1 MPKVG
6 DRLALAILGL
16 CAGGTFVA
24 LSLTSIAKKAGKTG
38 PPPKPDMPWLQE
50 RQAGWEERLKAL
62 DLPLPLPKPGGGSGG
77 GSSGS
82 GSGGSGSGSGSG
94 KATS

>member
-16 CAGGTFVA
+16 CAGGTFIA

-38 PPPKPDMPWLQE
+38 PPPKPDMPWLKEQ
-50 RQAGWEERLKAL
+50 QAGWEERLKAM
-62 DLPLPLPKPGGGSGG
+62 DLPLPQPVG
-77 GSSGS
+77 GSSSTAQAGSSSSS
-82 GSGGSGSGSGSG
+82 GS
-94 KATS
+94 KAPS

>member
-16 CAGGTFVA
+16 CAGGTFIA

-38 PPPKPDMPWLQE
+38 PPPKPDMPWLKDT
-50 RQAGWEERLKAL
+50 QAGWEERLKKL
-62 DLPLPLPKPGGGSGG
+62 DLPLPKPAGGSSAAQPSSSSGGSGG
-77 GSSGS
+77 
-82 GSGGSGSGSGSG
+82 
-94 KATS
+94 KAPS

>member
-16 CAGGTFVA
+16 CAGGTFIA

-38 PPPKPDMPWLQE
+38 PPPKPDMPWLKE
-50 RQAGWEERLKAL
+50 KQAGWEERLKGL
-62 DLPLPLPKPGGGSGG
+62 DLPLPKPVGSSSAAQAGSSS
-77 GSSGS
+77 SSGS
-82 GSGGSGSGSGSG
+82 
-94 KATS
+94 KAPS

>member
-16 CAGGTFVA
+16 CAGGTFIA

-38 PPPKPDMPWLQE
+38 PPPKPDMPWLKDK
-50 RQAGWEERLKAL
+50 QAGWEERLKAL
-62 DLPLPLPKPGGGSGG
+62 DLPLPKPVG
-77 GSSGS
+77 GSSSGAAQASSS
-82 GSGGSGSGSGSG
+82 GSSSGS
-94 KATS
+94 KAPS